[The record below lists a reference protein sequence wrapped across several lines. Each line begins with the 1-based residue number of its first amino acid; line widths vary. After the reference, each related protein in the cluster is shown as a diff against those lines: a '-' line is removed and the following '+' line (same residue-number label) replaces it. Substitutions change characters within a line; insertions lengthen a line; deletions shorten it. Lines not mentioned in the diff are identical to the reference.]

1 MELNNF
7 SWTAFSQTGNIDAYL
22 LYKTVT
28 DLKRTEDKDKE
39 WQTSVQKELS

>member
-28 DLKRTEDKDKE
+28 DLKRIEGKDKE
-39 WQTSVQKELS
+39 WQTSEQKALS